1 MKKNILLLIYIL
13 ILLSSCG
20 NEVINSKTVEDEC
33 DSILQINTDTILTN
47 NDIRNYFEKF
57 KMLLLEERIED
68 LTDLIY
74 FPVEGDYSWE
84 ETNEKGEL
92 SRDFNP
98 YRKKE
103 DFINNYSKLFGSDL
117 IKIFQKVDLEKFFQ
131 EDYHVFFIN
140 ESNQKLNFSIDFE
153 SYSNPITEKNPTAIS
168 FEIDYETTD
177 SDIGE
182 KGIIYRFKKI
192 NGEIKLFAIQFVG

>member
-131 EDYHVFFIN
+131 EDYHKSHIVKTFPACNSCIKTIYYTS
-140 ESNQKLNFSIDFE
+140 EGIHPSI
-153 SYSNPITEKNPTAIS
+153 SSLYTIP
-168 FEIDYETTD
+168 
-177 SDIGE
+177 
-182 KGIIYRFKKI
+182 
-192 NGEIKLFAIQFVG
+192 